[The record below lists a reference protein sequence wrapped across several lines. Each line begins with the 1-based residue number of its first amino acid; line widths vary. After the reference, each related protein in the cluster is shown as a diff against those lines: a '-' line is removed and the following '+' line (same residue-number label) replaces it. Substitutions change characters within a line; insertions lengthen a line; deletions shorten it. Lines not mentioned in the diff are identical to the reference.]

1 MGAATSG
8 VTRAGRVVRALA
20 FAVLALRVVAFAQ
33 TGCMPL
39 RVDGAWRA
47 AVRARAES
55 VVTGARVPEG
65 ARWVRRAQML
75 APYVQVTDLAS
86 TPRGLAVAASIDALG
101 VDGAALARWDG
112 RTLTTLLTWSGQGFL
127 RVHAW
132 GDRLVVP
139 DADAPFQ
146 VLPFAFDLDVD
157 GYVFISDAEG
167 AITDRQRVVL
177 PAVYHVFDVARLA
190 SGRLVAS
197 TGAYRP
203 EEIPYRARVAPAAL
217 FGDDGDGRPWRR
229 LLVRPRGEV
238 EGVHRYVYLL
248 ALPDGG
254 LLASVEWNG
263 LPGLVRIDDL
273 EGDVRV
279 TAAQNLGAFVLRMAL
294 WRGAVWVITGF
305 SYDLAL
311 SRSDDGGRS
320 FRRVDTPAMP
330 QSLAPD
336 GDTLWM
342 LGDGGLYRT
351 NDGVH
356 FEAKAPRV
364 EALVHRAS
372 PMVSAPLVV
381 HRGSVWSAS
390 PQTGELFEA
399 AR

>member
-1 MGAATSG
+1 MGAATSFG
-8 VTRAGRVVRALA
+8 TRAGRVVKALA
-20 FAVLALRVVAFAQ
+20 LTVLALRVAAFAQ
-33 TGCMPL
+33 TGCTPL

-47 AVRARAES
+47 AVRARPES
-55 VVTGARVPEG
+55 AATGGRVAEG
-65 ARWVRRAQML
+65 ARWVRRAQMPT
-75 APYVQVTDLAS
+75 PYQQVTDLAS

-112 RTLTTLLTWSGQGFL
+112 RALTTLLTWSGQGFL

-139 DADAPFQ
+139 DADAPFRA
-146 VLPFAFDLDVD
+146 LPFAFDLDVD
-157 GYVFISDAEG
+157 GYVFISDGDG
-167 AITDRQRVVL
+167 ALTDRQRVVL

-190 SGRLVAS
+190 SGRMVAS

-229 LLVRPRGEV
+229 LVVRPEGEV

-263 LPGLVRIDDL
+263 LPGLVRLDDV
-273 EGDVRV
+273 ERDVRV
-279 TAAQNLGAFVLRMAL
+279 TAAQNVYGFVLRMAL
-294 WRGAVWVITGF
+294 WRGAVWVIAGH

-336 GDTLWM
+336 GDALWM
-342 LGDGGLYRT
+342 LADGGLYRT
-351 NDGVH
+351 GDGAR
-356 FEAKAPRV
+356 FERVAPRV
-364 EALVHRAS
+364 EALTHTMS
-372 PMVSAPLVV
+372 PLVSAPLVV
-381 HRGSVWSAS
+381 HRGAVWSAS
-390 PQTGELFEA
+390 PKTGELFEA
-399 AR
+399 AP